1 MATVQNVRPA
11 GQCPMNPSHQSELL
25 NTVLQFHDSEVSCVE
40 SVKGDVHVSFSAAHV
55 QRSHGTPGRD
65 VSHGYAQAVELC
77 LYQAAWS
84 GILNECVGSLSEG
97 ELKVDGCAIK
107 RVVNWSRF
115 NSYSGTFL
123 FRRRNAIW
131 VANSAF
137 VTRSTIEL
145 AWNQTR
151 RGISRSRPAG
161 PI

>member
-1 MATVQNVRPA
+1 
-11 GQCPMNPSHQSELL
+11 MNPSHQSELL

-107 RVVNWSRF
+107 RVPLPFQNTGVVTLQLQFSNGAWLSATGTSVDVF
-115 NSYSGTFL
+115 QSGQPQ
-123 FRRRNAIW
+123 
-131 VANSAF
+131 F
-137 VTRSTIEL
+137 VENF
-145 AWNQTR
+145 AC
-151 RGISRSRPAG
+151 
-161 PI
+161 